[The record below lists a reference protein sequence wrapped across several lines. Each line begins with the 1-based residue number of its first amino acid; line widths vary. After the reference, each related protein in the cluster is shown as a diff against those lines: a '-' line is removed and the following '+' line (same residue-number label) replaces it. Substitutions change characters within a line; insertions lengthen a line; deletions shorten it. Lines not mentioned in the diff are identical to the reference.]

1 MIKKQ
6 KLKAVFPN
14 EGIKLSYEKKL
25 IQLIEE
31 MNKSISYWVKVAYKN
46 NPPEFAQDVSAN
58 DIQKYLR
65 GVFRRWQRRF
75 NEAAPELAKYFAQ
88 NVADRTETD
97 LKNILRKSG
106 ISIKFQMGQTA
117 KDALAA
123 IVNENV
129 SLIKSIPQQYLTN
142 VEGLVM
148 RSVLAGRDLQELT
161 KELQHQYNVTYKRA
175 VLIATDQN
183 NKATSHILKIRQLD
197 AGIEKAI
204 WLHSHAGKTPR
215 PTHVA
220 NNGKEYDIKTG
231 WYDPH
236 EKKYVWPGML
246 INCFPGDQLVNIPNK
261 IEALWRTFFQGMLI
275 DIELDGFISNNCR
288 GTINHPIL
296 TQAGWR
302 SLDSINTGDYVV
314 CATFE
319 ENNIINNN
327 INQNK
332 FMFKDLFETLNIING
347 NISRNR
353 SAFNFYGEVPQN
365 DVDQI
370 IVNNELLLNIK
381 SRVFKNLSYFSFSE
395 SKRRIFYER
404 FISSDINKI
413 FLSFQSSISSE
424 QFMLLWRFIS
434 SYKYISLLSS
444 SDIYSILNENIH
456 NSRFRNSEFSS
467 NSKFS
472 HTFDIEREDFLF
484 RDRFSKPFR
493 SSINF
498 NTSFSDMFAEDV
510 RIAFNRG
517 RRSFNCG
524 SFSYK
529 FFRVVNK
536 RFIKFSGHVYTL
548 GTDTGYY
555 NVGPFAMLAKNCRC
569 ASKPIVP
576 GFS

>member
-1 MIKKQ
+1 MIKKP

-25 IQLIEE
+25 IQLVEE

-46 NPPEFAQDVSAN
+46 NPPEFAQDISAN

-123 IVNENV
+123 IINENV

-161 KELQHQYNVTYKRA
+161 KELQYQYHVTYKRA

-220 NNGKEYDIKTG
+220 NNGKEYDIRTG

-236 EKKYVWPGML
+236 EKKYIWPGML
-246 INCFPGDQLVNIPNK
+246 I
-261 IEALWRTFFQGMLI
+261 R
-275 DIELDGFISNNCR
+275 
-288 GTINHPIL
+288 
-296 TQAGWR
+296 
-302 SLDSINTGDYVV
+302 
-314 CATFE
+314 
-319 ENNIINNN
+319 
-327 INQNK
+327 
-332 FMFKDLFETLNIING
+332 
-347 NISRNR
+347 
-353 SAFNFYGEVPQN
+353 
-365 DVDQI
+365 
-370 IVNNELLLNIK
+370 
-381 SRVFKNLSYFSFSE
+381 
-395 SKRRIFYER
+395 
-404 FISSDINKI
+404 
-413 FLSFQSSISSE
+413 
-424 QFMLLWRFIS
+424 
-434 SYKYISLLSS
+434 
-444 SDIYSILNENIH
+444 
-456 NSRFRNSEFSS
+456 
-467 NSKFS
+467 
-472 HTFDIEREDFLF
+472 
-484 RDRFSKPFR
+484 
-493 SSINF
+493 
-498 NTSFSDMFAEDV
+498 
-510 RIAFNRG
+510 
-517 RRSFNCG
+517 
-524 SFSYK
+524 
-529 FFRVVNK
+529 
-536 RFIKFSGHVYTL
+536 
-548 GTDTGYY
+548 
-555 NVGPFAMLAKNCRC
+555 CRC
-569 ASKPIVP
+569 ASKPLVS